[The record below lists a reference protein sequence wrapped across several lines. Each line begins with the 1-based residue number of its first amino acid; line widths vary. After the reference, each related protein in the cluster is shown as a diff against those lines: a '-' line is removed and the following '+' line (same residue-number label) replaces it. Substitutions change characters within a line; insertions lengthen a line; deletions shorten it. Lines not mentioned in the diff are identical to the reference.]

1 LHFLV
6 HLHDFFL
13 PSIFIYLY
21 NENQYAFFT
30 YVIKYKSCLEAYEGA
45 VHDEVVQSMGRI
57 WLDYARYL
65 EEKNKYASA
74 QQIYIRAL
82 AGGIDNKGAVTDE
95 TDREI
100 LWQEFLRMMQERK
113 HNPSLTLEEL
123 VEAVQEEIKVKETAG
138 GSSSISR
145 KGKQISKVE
154 DTLESDCTHV
164 TSDHVVGSDLG
175 EMSGRKRAKVQP
187 VSVLS
192 TEELKIT
199 KQHIESQCDL
209 LMQSIQ
215 VMPPEV
221 QAAWMASDGN
231 SSPSRPEPLFGP
243 SPPKLSDASGKDV
256 IGLDNALHLIQL
268 LLNTGSDGVSGTDFH
283 GTILLQ
289 ICKACWAMYAFKEAE
304 FAKAL
309 ADVDH
314 DMVS

>member
-1 LHFLV
+1 
-6 HLHDFFL
+6 
-13 PSIFIYLY
+13 
-21 NENQYAFFT
+21 
-30 YVIKYKSCLEAYEGA
+30 
-45 VHDEVVQSMGRI
+45 MGRI

-113 HNPSLTLEEL
+113 HNPSLTLDEL
-123 VEAVQEEIKVKETAG
+123 MAAVQEEIKVKETAG
-138 GSSSISR
+138 DGSSNSSIST
-145 KGKQISKVE
+145 KGRPMSISKVE
-154 DTLESDCTHV
+154 DTLESDFTHL
-164 TSDHVVGSDLG
+164 TSDHVIYNASVGTDFG
-175 EMSGRKRAKVQP
+175 EISGRKRAKVQP
-187 VSVLS
+187 VSALS
-192 TEELKIT
+192 AEELKIT

-231 SSPSRPEPLFGP
+231 TSPSRPEPLFGP
-243 SPPKLSDASGKDV
+243 SPPKLSDASGKDI
-256 IGLDNALHLIQL
+256 IGLDNASQLLQL
-268 LLNTGSDGVSGTDFH
+268 LLNTGSDGVSGTDFN

-309 ADVDH
+309 ADVDQ
-314 DMVS
+314 DMVSKIVRTPTKNSLKRLVYTEYFVHSFIFF

>member
-1 LHFLV
+1 
-6 HLHDFFL
+6 
-13 PSIFIYLY
+13 
-21 NENQYAFFT
+21 
-30 YVIKYKSCLEAYEGA
+30 
-45 VHDEVVQSMGRI
+45 MGRI

-82 AGGIDNKGAVTDE
+82 AGGVDNKGAVADE

-123 VEAVQEEIKVKETAG
+123 MAAVQEEIKVKETDGG
-138 GSSSISR
+138 GSSTNNSSST
-145 KGKQISKVE
+145 KGKHMTISNVE
-154 DTLESDCTHV
+154 DTLESDSTLL
-164 TSDHVVGSDLG
+164 TSDHVIYNTSVGTDFG
-175 EMSGRKRAKVQP
+175 ETSGRKRAKVQP
-187 VSVLS
+187 ASVLS
-192 TEELKIT
+192 AEELKMT
-199 KQHIESQCDL
+199 KQYIDSQCDF

-215 VMPPEV
+215 GMPPEV

-231 SSPSRPEPLFGP
+231 TSPSRPEPLFGP
-243 SPPKLSDASGKDV
+243 SPPKLSDASGKDI
-256 IGLDNALHLIQL
+256 IGLDHALHLIQL
-268 LLNTGSDGVSGTDFH
+268 LLNTGSDGVSGTDFN

-309 ADVDH
+309 ADVDQE
-314 DMVS
+314 MVSTVYPYIAGFVIHSVTDVV